1 MFEGGVGGSAPPRN
15 LDVEAL
21 GTLVHYQRGA
31 EISAGPDTGFCY
43 RLESGAVRKFALF
56 PDGRRQIVDFLFT
69 GDHFNMRQRH
79 RPSFT
84 AEALVVPTIVM
95 RFPFHRLER
104 LAEGNPRV
112 SAYLLQCAYASMGR
126 SDSRTVLLGR
136 VTAVEKVGS
145 FIVAMAERMA
155 NTGDLVMLPMSRS
168 DVADYLA
175 ISVETVSRAFTSL
188 CRLGAITLEDVRG
201 IRILSRLKLINPR
214 GRN

>member
-1 MFEGGVGGSAPPRN
+1 MFEGGVAGAAPPRN
-15 LDVEAL
+15 PDVEAL

-31 EISAGPDTGFCY
+31 EIYAGPDARFCY
-43 RLESGAVRKFALF
+43 RLESGAARKFALF
-56 PDGRRQIVDFLFT
+56 PDGRRQIVDFLFA
-69 GDHFNMRQRH
+69 GDYFNMRQKH
-79 RPSFT
+79 RQSFT
-84 AEALVVPTIVM
+84 AEAVVAPTIVM
-95 RFPFHRLER
+95 RFPFHPLER
-104 LAEGNPRV
+104 LAEGNPPV
-112 SAYLLQCAYASMGR
+112 ASYLLQRAYDSMAR

-155 NTGDLVMLPMSRS
+155 NAGDLVMLPMPRS

-175 ISVETVSRAFTSL
+175 VSVETVSRAFTAL
-188 CRLGAITLEDVRG
+188 CRLGAITLVDVRG